1 MFLEEAYFNVCVVSL
16 MLLCMMLKKRE
27 TETSSVIFDRL
38 GQIRSYEQ
46 VFTLFSTQL
55 HKDLIPIK

>member
-55 HKDLIPIK
+55 H